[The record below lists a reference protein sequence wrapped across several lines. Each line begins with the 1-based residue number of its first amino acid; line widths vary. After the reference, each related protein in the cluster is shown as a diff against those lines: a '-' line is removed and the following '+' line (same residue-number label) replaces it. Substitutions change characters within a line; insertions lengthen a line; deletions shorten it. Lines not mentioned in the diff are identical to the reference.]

1 MEEDT
6 GYKALRPEGH
16 SSSLPLSR
24 RVLEAGGWKQ
34 DLKSSLPKKEPTLNI
49 GEEPESS
56 QLRFREVNASA

>member
-34 DLKSSLPKKEPTLNI
+34 DLKSFLPKKEPTISI

-56 QLRFREVNASA
+56 